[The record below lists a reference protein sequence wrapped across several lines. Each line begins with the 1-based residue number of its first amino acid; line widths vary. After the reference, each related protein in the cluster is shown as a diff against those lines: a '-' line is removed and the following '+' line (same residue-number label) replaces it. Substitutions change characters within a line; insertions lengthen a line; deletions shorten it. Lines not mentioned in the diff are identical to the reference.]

1 MPALVAFVNANCYF
15 MTVLII
21 VVALTLIFDVIN
33 GFHDAANSIATIVST
48 KVLKPFQAVLW
59 AAFFNFIAFLVF
71 GLHVANTIAK
81 GIVHPDIVTLQVVM
95 SGVIGAIIWNLI
107 TWWFGIP
114 SSSSHTLMGG
124 FVGAAIAH
132 AGFDSVFYSGIL
144 TIISFIVLAPV
155 IGMLV
160 SAIIS
165 IFLLNACKNF
175 SFSGVSKTFRR
186 LQLVSAAAYSIGH
199 GANDAQ
205 KAMGIIFV
213 AMIAAGELT
222 TSDAIPFWVVI
233 ACHTAMAIGTMLG
246 GWRIVKTMGMR
257 ITHLSPFEGFSA
269 ETAGAFTLYST
280 SMLGIPVSTTHTI
293 TGSII
298 GAGATKRMSA
308 VRWGVTV
315 NLVVAWIITI
325 PITALMSAFVFS
337 IVSFLS

>member
-1 MPALVAFVNANCYF
+1 MTLLV
-15 MTVLII
+15 I
-21 VVALTLIFDVIN
+21 VISLTLIFDIIN

-59 AAFFNFIAFLVF
+59 AAFFNFIAFLIF

-81 GIVHPDIVTLQVVM
+81 GIVHADVITLQVVM
-95 SGVIGAIIWNLI
+95 SGIIGAIIWNLI

-144 TIISFIVLAPV
+144 TIASFIVLAPV
-155 IGMLV
+155 IGMIV
-160 SAIIS
+160 SMLIS
-165 IFLLNACKNF
+165 ILLLNICKNF

-213 AMIAAGELT
+213 ALIAAGKLT
-222 TSDAIPFWVVI
+222 TNDEIPFWVVI
-233 ACHTAMAIGTMLG
+233 ACHTAMAIGTLMG

-257 ITHLSPFEGFSA
+257 ITHLRPFEGFSA
-269 ETAGAFTLYST
+269 ETAGALTLYST
-280 SMLGIPVSTTHTI
+280 SILGIPVSTTHTI

-298 GAGATKRMSA
+298 GAGATKRLSA

-325 PITALMSAFVFS
+325 PVTALMAAFVFWLMS
-337 IVSFLS
+337 LIS